1 MLVTL
6 AALAEPHRFQIVEL
20 LRDKPRAVG
29 EIVKKLKLNQPQVS
43 KHLKVLSLAGLVEA
57 QTFAQLRVYQ
67 LRLQPL
73 KELDHWLNS
82 YKKLWEQRLDQ
93 LDEYLHKIQSKEK
106 INKNRKDLSH
116 ESRKFRAGV

>member
-1 MLVTL
+1 MAYLWDVSNASGLSRTSS
-6 AALAEPHRFQIVEL
+6 ISNCG
-20 LRDKPRAVG
+20 AVARQTPGCG

-73 KELDHWLNS
+73 KELDHWL
-82 YKKLWEQRLDQ
+82 KL
-93 LDEYLHKIQSKEK
+93 I
-106 INKNRKDLSH
+106 
-116 ESRKFRAGV
+116 

>member
-1 MLVTL
+1 MQLTL

-57 QTFAQLRVYQ
+57 HTFAQLRVYQ

-73 KELDHWLNS
+73 KELDYWLSS

-93 LDEYLHKIQSKEK
+93 LDDYLKKIQAKE
-106 INKNRKDLSH
+106 NK
-116 ESRKFRAGV
+116 